1 MKRLLCLLCAVLLLG
16 GCAAKKKIDAD
27 SLRNDDTVSQV
38 VRVMEGRTESLLT
51 FAQEYTLDNF
61 QGEPCHMLLMQT
73 SDGQMY
79 AYSFAS
85 GSVYAFEK
93 AAVEAYAGG
102 LETEEDRCLYLLHAV
117 TSGAAVYVSKA
128 ETKSALTT
136 QALAVA
142 NMSLAFGDA
151 SFAPGDYE
159 ISRAETSEQTSVTEE
174 TVKSTESTEKAAES
188 AEKLEFPDGAPL
200 NGADYRVVED
210 IPEVFTKRMLSD
222 DEIFALRN
230 ANLETLREKISTPAD
245 FAVWIDML
253 NMDYISNWTTNQYG
267 QRTYGA
273 GFWFPVLLQ
282 DEAMNSNVA
291 ASLAVRILGDNIP
304 GIGTVAAVMDY
315 GGGVFLG
322 GNTIPTENG
331 YYIYS
336 LDYTSD
342 ACTHSKGMAEAFP
355 LLYVEKLEGL
365 VSYCGS
371 RDDVSS
377 KGGTLT
383 QLFYLPNDANVTL
396 DLVGGTYV
404 PQNTADAVE
413 LYRNGQY
420 LDNWEEIKYGHIK
433 PENIDSYALSRA
445 LGGTTMSA
453 EEAYALLDMTP
464 EEVKDRVHTAGDLLL
479 YMLAAKIG
487 DNGGDR
493 CMEIDGKQWHYN
505 MNAFEVMQTH
515 LGNCGSM
522 ANLAN
527 YLLEGDYD
535 EIGFIEHAY
544 YIGNGG
550 GHVYNYILYEGS
562 YYIVDFSWYI
572 FANYEP
578 SNDFP
583 VKKFSSLEDY
593 GKNIDSLY
601 GGVCMALA
609 HRSAGQHLPN
619 VFDDGAKKYA
629 IPAGAEY
636 TLLYQETGSD
646 CYELAEYPLDTGK
659 LDWTH
664 FE

>member
-1 MKRLLCLLCAVLLLG
+1 MKRLLCLLCAVLMLG
-16 GCAAKKKIDAD
+16 GCAARKKIDAD
-27 SLRNDDTVSQV
+27 NLRNDDTVSQV
-38 VRVMEGRTESLLT
+38 VKVMEGRTENLIT
-51 FAQEYTLDNF
+51 FAQEYTLENF
-61 QGEPCHMLLMQT
+61 QGEPCHMLLVQT
-73 SDGQMY
+73 SDGQMF

-117 TSGAAVYVSKA
+117 DSGAAVYVSKA

-136 QALAVA
+136 QALAVV
-142 NMSLAFGDA
+142 NMSLAFGDT
-151 SFAPGDYE
+151 SYAPGDYE
-159 ISRAETSEQTSVTEE
+159 VSRAEASEE
-174 TVKSTESTEKAAES
+174 TSAAEETAQPTEATEKAAKS
-188 AEKLEFPDGAPL
+188 SEKLEFPDGEPL
-200 NGADYRVVED
+200 NGADYRVIKD
-210 IPEVFTKRMLSD
+210 LPEAFTKRVLSD
-222 DEIFALRN
+222 DEIFALRD
-230 ANLETLREKISTPAD
+230 ADLETLREEISTPAD
-245 FAVWIDML
+245 FAAWIDTQPV
-253 NMDYISNWTTNQYG
+253 DYYSNISNSSG
-267 QRTYGA
+267 QREFGA
-273 GFWFPVLLQ
+273 DIWYNIIRNDVQGEP
-282 DEAMNSNVA
+282 ATT
-291 ASLAVRILGDNIP
+291 SLAVRILGDDIP
-304 GIGTVAAVMDY
+304 GIGIAVAVTDFE
-315 GGGVFLG
+315 GGLIVC
-322 GNTIPTENG
+322 GNVIPTENG
-331 YYIYS
+331 YYVYS
-336 LDYTSD
+336 LDYTAKAYTQSN
-342 ACTHSKGMAEAFP
+342 AMSEAFP
-355 LLYVEKLEGL
+355 LLYVEKLESL

-371 RDDVSS
+371 KDDVSTE
-377 KGGTLT
+377 GGTLT
-383 QLFYLPNDANVTL
+383 QLFYLPNDAHVAL
-396 DLVGGTYV
+396 SLSGGAYV
-404 PQNTADAVE
+404 PQNSTNAVE

-420 LDNWEEIKYGHIK
+420 LDNWDEIKYGHIK
-433 PENIDSYALSRA
+433 PENIDSYALSRT

-464 EEVKDRVHTAGDLLL
+464 EEVKDRVHTAGDLLM

-493 CMEIDGKQWHYN
+493 CIDIDGKQWHYN

-593 GKNIDSLY
+593 GKDIDSLY